1 MVSYLTAFFGGIYSL
16 FSLNGI
22 IFIIITLI
30 LSLIGIFK
38 RIKYLIYIS
47 LFLTL
52 LIFILNFKYRL
63 FPIGTLT
70 LYQLNVLSGRIVY
83 YMGIISIP
91 LIVNIIGL
99 IKRRRLFFI

>member
-1 MVSYLTAFFGGIYSL
+1 MVNYLVAFFGGIYSL
-16 FSLNGI
+16 FGINGI
-22 IFIIITLI
+22 IFLIITLI

-38 RIKYLIYIS
+38 KIKYLIYIS

-52 LIFILNFKYRL
+52 LVFILNFKYRL

-70 LYQLNVLSGRIVY
+70 LYQLNMLSGKIVY
-83 YMGIISIP
+83 YIGIISIP

-99 IKRRRLFFI
+99 IKRRKLFFI